1 MGYDE
6 KIFKAKANIKARR
19 LWLVFALLLTAN
31 YGTDTANGSYS
42 ISNYIIFVILC
53 WLPFVCGD
61 ILLKMKGKDN
71 DRYRLAFVVGYGI
84 FYVFLLC
91 TTTSPIAFT
100 YILPIISLIVI
111 FKDEKFMIYCAV
123 ANMLS
128 LIVSIAFHIFVL
140 GQNTALDQKN
150 YQLQVACL
158 LLCYIGYI
166 MSVRHLNES
175 DDALTN
181 SIKSDLNRV
190 VTTVEQVKTASNTI
204 MDGITVVRELASENK
219 HGSDI
224 VVDGMN
230 KLTGNNGQLQ
240 THTASSQEM
249 TTDISSQV
257 ENVAAMINDMVSLTN
272 ESGKHAQVSSED
284 LESLVQTA
292 KTMSELSTEVENIL
306 TEFKNEFE
314 MVKNETGTIDDIS
327 NQTNLLALNASIEAA
342 RAGEAGKGFAVVAE
356 QIRTLSTETRNSSG
370 QISEA
375 LTRLDEISGKMTASI
390 EETLRLIQLTLEKV
404 TKTGENVEKIT
415 KDSNKLESHI
425 REIDTA
431 MQEVE
436 SSNQQLVDNM
446 EKVSDIVETMTS
458 CIRDSD
464 VVSRRM
470 LSKYDESAT
479 NINNI
484 ESIIQALMHE
494 LGVGGFMGLDDIRPG
509 MKAKLILTDVQS
521 GNEFHC
527 EVKAVD
533 KNCLKLASG
542 DLSIESSRPCI
553 LNVTVGNVMYCWKK
567 LTITHDL
574 VIPIETQPEILNRR
588 KYPRM
593 DLSNNCTIKLKGSD
607 TTFKGKL
614 DNISA
619 NGFAFLTKDPYFLN
633 NKGAKITILID
644 NFALPEHSKLD
655 GYVIRCS
662 NNDGTYIVG
671 CQMPEDNYYIQTYVD
686 EQLRMKVNVKS
697 CASP

>member
-458 CIRDSD
+458 CISDSD

-567 LTITHDL
+567 LTITDDL

-593 DLSNNCTIKLKGSD
+593 DLSNNCTIRLKGSD

-633 NKGAKITILID
+633 NKGAQITILID

-686 EQLRMKVNVKS
+686 EQLRMK
-697 CASP
+697 P

>member
-19 LWLVFALLLTAN
+19 LWLVFAILLTAN

-61 ILLKMKGKDN
+61 ILLKSKGKDN

-128 LIVSIAFHIFVL
+128 LIASIAFHIFVL

-175 DDALTN
+175 DNALTN
-181 SIKSDLNRV
+181 SIKSDLDRV

-219 HGSDI
+219 HGSDL

-230 KLTGNNGQLQ
+230 ELTGNNGQLQ
-240 THTASSQEM
+240 NHTASSQEM
-249 TTDISSQV
+249 TTDISAQV

-272 ESGKHAQVSSED
+272 ESGKHALVSSED
-284 LESLVQTA
+284 LESLAQTA

-306 TEFKNEFE
+306 SEFKNEFE

-370 QISEA
+370 QISDA

-390 EETLRLIQLTLEKV
+390 EETLSLIQLTLEKV
-404 TKTGENVEKIT
+404 TQTGENVEKIT
-415 KDSNKLESHI
+415 QDSNKLGSHI

-458 CIRDSD
+458 CINDSD
-464 VVSRRM
+464 AVSRKM

-484 ESIIQALMHE
+484 EAVIQALMHE

-509 MKAKLILTDVQS
+509 MKAKVILTDVKS

-533 KNCLKLASG
+533 ENELKLASSG
-542 DLSIESSRPCI
+542 LSIESSRPCI

-567 LTITHDL
+567 LTITRDL
-574 VIPIETQPEILNRR
+574 VVHIETQPEILNRR

-633 NKGAKITILID
+633 NKGAQITISID

-686 EQLRMKVNVKS
+686 EQLRMK
-697 CASP
+697 P

>member
-19 LWLVFALLLTAN
+19 LWLVFAILLTAN

-61 ILLKMKGKDN
+61 ILLKSKGKDN

-128 LIVSIAFHIFVL
+128 LIASIAFHIFVL

-181 SIKSDLNRV
+181 SIKSDLDRV

-219 HGSDI
+219 HGSDL

-230 KLTGNNGQLQ
+230 ELTGNNGQLQ
-240 THTASSQEM
+240 NHTASSQEM
-249 TTDISSQV
+249 TTDISAQV

-284 LESLVQTA
+284 LESLAQTA

-370 QISEA
+370 QISDA
-375 LTRLDEISGKMTASI
+375 LTRLDEISGKMTTSI
-390 EETLRLIQLTLEKV
+390 EETLSLIQLTLEKV
-404 TKTGENVEKIT
+404 TQTGENVEKIT
-415 KDSNKLESHI
+415 KDSNKLGSHI

-458 CIRDSD
+458 CINDSD
-464 VVSRRM
+464 AVSRKM

-484 ESIIQALMHE
+484 EAVIQALMHE
-494 LGVGGFMGLDDIRPG
+494 LGIGGFMGLDDIRPG
-509 MKAKLILTDVQS
+509 MKAKVILTDVKS

-533 KNCLKLASG
+533 ENELKLASSG
-542 DLSIESSRPCI
+542 LSIESSRPCI

-567 LTITHDL
+567 LTITRDL
-574 VIPIETQPEILNRR
+574 VVHIETQPEILNRR

-619 NGFAFLTKDPYFLN
+619 NGFAFLTKDPYFLD
-633 NKGAKITILID
+633 NKGAQITISID

-686 EQLRMKVNVKS
+686 EQLRMKS
-697 CASP
+697 

>member
-19 LWLVFALLLTAN
+19 LWLVFAILLTAN

-61 ILLKMKGKDN
+61 ILLKRKGKDN

-128 LIVSIAFHIFVL
+128 LIASIAFHIFVL

-175 DDALTN
+175 DNALTN
-181 SIKSDLNRV
+181 SIKSDLDRV

-219 HGSDI
+219 HGSDL

-230 KLTGNNGQLQ
+230 ELTGNNGQLQ
-240 THTASSQEM
+240 NHTASSQEM
-249 TTDISSQV
+249 TTDISAQV

-272 ESGKHAQVSSED
+272 ESGKHALVSSED
-284 LESLVQTA
+284 LESLAQTA

-306 TEFKNEFE
+306 SEFKNEFE

-370 QISEA
+370 QISDA
-375 LTRLDEISGKMTASI
+375 LTRLDEISGKMTSSI
-390 EETLRLIQLTLEKV
+390 EETLSLIQLTLEKV
-404 TKTGENVEKIT
+404 TQTGENVEKIT
-415 KDSNKLESHI
+415 QDSNKLGSHI

-458 CIRDSD
+458 CINDSD
-464 VVSRRM
+464 AVSRKM

-484 ESIIQALMHE
+484 EAVIQALMHE

-509 MKAKLILTDVQS
+509 MKAKVILTDVKS

-533 KNCLKLASG
+533 ENELKLASSG
-542 DLSIESSRPCI
+542 LSIESSRPCI

-567 LTITHDL
+567 LTITRDL
-574 VIPIETQPEILNRR
+574 VVHIETQPEILNRR

-619 NGFAFLTKDPYFLN
+619 NGFAFLTKDPYFLD
-633 NKGAKITILID
+633 NKGAQITISID

-686 EQLRMKVNVKS
+686 EQLRMK
-697 CASP
+697 P

>member
-71 DRYRLAFVVGYGI
+71 DRYRFAFVVGYGI

-128 LIVSIAFHIFVL
+128 LIASIAFHIFVL

-181 SIKSDLNRV
+181 SIKSDLDRV

-219 HGSDI
+219 HGSDL

-230 KLTGNNGQLQ
+230 ELTGNNGQLQ
-240 THTASSQEM
+240 NHTASSQEM
-249 TTDISSQV
+249 TTDISAQV

-272 ESGKHAQVSSED
+272 ESGKHALVSSED
-284 LESLVQTA
+284 LESLAQTA

-306 TEFKNEFE
+306 SEFKNEFE

-370 QISEA
+370 QISDA

-390 EETLRLIQLTLEKV
+390 EETLSLIQLTLEKV
-404 TKTGENVEKIT
+404 TQTGENVEKIT
-415 KDSNKLESHI
+415 QDSNKLGSHI

-458 CIRDSD
+458 CINDSD
-464 VVSRRM
+464 AVSRKM

-484 ESIIQALMHE
+484 EAVIQALMHE

-509 MKAKLILTDVQS
+509 MKAKVILTDVKS

-533 KNCLKLASG
+533 ENELKLASSG
-542 DLSIESSRPCI
+542 LSIESSRPCI

-567 LTITHDL
+567 LTITRDL
-574 VIPIETQPEILNRR
+574 VVHIETQPEILNRR

-619 NGFAFLTKDPYFLN
+619 NGFAFLTKDPYFLD
-633 NKGAKITILID
+633 NKGAQITISID

-686 EQLRMKVNVKS
+686 EQLRMK
-697 CASP
+697 P

>member
-19 LWLVFALLLTAN
+19 LWLVFAILLTAN

-61 ILLKMKGKDN
+61 ILLKRKGKDN
-71 DRYRLAFVVGYGI
+71 DRYRLALVVGYGI

-128 LIVSIAFHIFVL
+128 LIASIAFHIFVL

-181 SIKSDLNRV
+181 SIKSDLDRV

-219 HGSDI
+219 HGSDL

-230 KLTGNNGQLQ
+230 ELTGNNGQLQ
-240 THTASSQEM
+240 NHTASSQEM
-249 TTDISSQV
+249 TTDISAQV

-272 ESGKHAQVSSED
+272 ESGKHALVSSED
-284 LESLVQTA
+284 LESLAQTA

-306 TEFKNEFE
+306 SEFKNEFE

-370 QISEA
+370 QISDA

-390 EETLRLIQLTLEKV
+390 EETLSLIQLTLEKV
-404 TKTGENVEKIT
+404 TQTGENVEKIT
-415 KDSNKLESHI
+415 QDSNKLGSHI

-458 CIRDSD
+458 CINDSD
-464 VVSRRM
+464 AVSRKM

-484 ESIIQALMHE
+484 EAVIQALMHE

-509 MKAKLILTDVQS
+509 MKAKVILTDVKS

-533 KNCLKLASG
+533 ENELKLASSG
-542 DLSIESSRPCI
+542 LSIESSRPCI

-567 LTITHDL
+567 LTITRDL
-574 VIPIETQPEILNRR
+574 VVHIETQPEILNRR

-619 NGFAFLTKDPYFLN
+619 NGFAFLTKDPYFLD
-633 NKGAKITILID
+633 NKGAQITISID

-686 EQLRMKVNVKS
+686 EQLRMKS
-697 CASP
+697 

>member
-19 LWLVFALLLTAN
+19 LWLVFAILLTAN

-61 ILLKMKGKDN
+61 ILLKSKGKDN
-71 DRYRLAFVVGYGI
+71 DRYRFAFVVGYGI

-128 LIVSIAFHIFVL
+128 LIASIAFHIFVL

-175 DDALTN
+175 DNALTN
-181 SIKSDLNRV
+181 SIKSDLDRV

-219 HGSDI
+219 HGSDL

-230 KLTGNNGQLQ
+230 ELTGNNGQLQ
-240 THTASSQEM
+240 NHTASSQEM
-249 TTDISSQV
+249 TTDISAQV

-272 ESGKHAQVSSED
+272 ESGKHALVSSED
-284 LESLVQTA
+284 LESLAQTA

-306 TEFKNEFE
+306 SEFKNEFE

-370 QISEA
+370 QISDA

-390 EETLRLIQLTLEKV
+390 EETLSLIQLTLEKV
-404 TKTGENVEKIT
+404 TQTGENVEKIT
-415 KDSNKLESHI
+415 QDSNKLGSHI

-458 CIRDSD
+458 CINDSD
-464 VVSRRM
+464 AVSRKM

-484 ESIIQALMHE
+484 EAVIQALMHE

-509 MKAKLILTDVQS
+509 MKAKVILTDVKS

-533 KNCLKLASG
+533 ENELKLASSG
-542 DLSIESSRPCI
+542 LSIESSRPCI

-567 LTITHDL
+567 LTITRDL
-574 VIPIETQPEILNRR
+574 VVHIETQPEILNRR

-633 NKGAKITILID
+633 NKGAQITISID

-686 EQLRMKVNVKS
+686 EQLRMK
-697 CASP
+697 P

>member
-19 LWLVFALLLTAN
+19 LWLVFAILLTAN
-31 YGTDTANGSYS
+31 YGTDTVNGAYS
-42 ISNYIIFVILC
+42 VSNYIIFVILC

-61 ILLKMKGKDN
+61 ILLKKKGKDN
-71 DRYRLAFVVGYGI
+71 DHYRLAFVIGYGI

-128 LIVSIAFHIFVL
+128 LIASIAFHIFVL
-140 GQNTALDQKN
+140 GQNTAVDHKN
-150 YQLQVACL
+150 YQLQ
-158 LLCYIGYI
+158 
-166 MSVRHLNES
+166 S
-175 DDALTN
+175 
-181 SIKSDLNRV
+181 
-190 VTTVEQVKTASNTI
+190 
-204 MDGITVVRELASENK
+204 
-219 HGSDI
+219 
-224 VVDGMN
+224 
-230 KLTGNNGQLQ
+230 
-240 THTASSQEM
+240 HTASSQEM

-257 ENVAAMINDMVSLTN
+257 ENVAAMINDMVSLTA
-272 ESGKHAQVSSED
+272 ESGKHAKVSSED
-284 LESLVQTA
+284 LEGLAQTA
-292 KTMSELSTEVENIL
+292 KTMSELSTEVESIL
-306 TEFKNEFE
+306 TTFRDEFE
-314 MVKNETGTIDDIS
+314 MVKNETGTIDNIS

-375 LTRLDEISGKMTASI
+375 LSRLDEISGKMTSSI

-404 TKTGENVEKIT
+404 MQTDENVEKIT
-415 KDSNKLESHI
+415 KDSHKLGSHI

-436 SSNQQLVDNM
+436 ASNQQLVDNM

-458 CIRDSD
+458 CIDASD
-464 VVSRRM
+464 AISRKM

-484 ESIIQALMHE
+484 ETVIQSLMHE

-509 MKAKLILTDVQS
+509 MKAKVILTDVQT

-533 KNCLKLASG
+533 ENGLKLVSG
-542 DLSIESSRPCI
+542 GLSVDSSRPCN
-553 LNVTVGNVMYCWKK
+553 LCVTVGNVMYCWKD
-567 LTITHDL
+567 LTITDGL
-574 VIPIETQPEILNRR
+574 MITVNTQPEILNRR

-593 DLSNNCTIKLKGSD
+593 DLSNKCTIKLKGTD
-607 TTFKGKL
+607 TTFKGTL

-619 NGFAFLTKDPYFLN
+619 NGFAFLTKDPYFVDH
-633 NKGAKITILID
+633 KGAKVTISIED
-644 NFALPEHSKLD
+644 FALADHSVLE

-662 NNDGTYIVG
+662 NNEGTYIVG
-671 CQMPEDNYYIQTYVD
+671 CQMPEDNYYIQTYVN
-686 EQLRMKVNVKS
+686 EQLRAHS
-697 CASP
+697 

>member
-458 CIRDSD
+458 CISDSD

-593 DLSNNCTIKLKGSD
+593 DLSNNCTIRLKGSD

-619 NGFAFLTKDPYFLN
+619 NGFAFFTKDPYFLN
-633 NKGAKITILID
+633 NKGAQITILID

-686 EQLRMKVNVKS
+686 EQLRMKS
-697 CASP
+697 

>member
-1 MGYDE
+1 
-6 KIFKAKANIKARR
+6 
-19 LWLVFALLLTAN
+19 
-31 YGTDTANGSYS
+31 
-42 ISNYIIFVILC
+42 
-53 WLPFVCGD
+53 
-61 ILLKMKGKDN
+61 
-71 DRYRLAFVVGYGI
+71 
-84 FYVFLLC
+84 
-91 TTTSPIAFT
+91 
-100 YILPIISLIVI
+100 
-111 FKDEKFMIYCAV
+111 MIYCAV

-128 LIVSIAFHIFVL
+128 LIASIAFHIFVL

-181 SIKSDLNRV
+181 SIKSDLDRV

-219 HGSDI
+219 HGSDL

-230 KLTGNNGQLQ
+230 ELTGNNGQLQ
-240 THTASSQEM
+240 NHTASSQEM
-249 TTDISSQV
+249 TTDISAQV

-272 ESGKHAQVSSED
+272 ESGKHALVSSED
-284 LESLVQTA
+284 LESLAQTA

-306 TEFKNEFE
+306 SEFKNEFE

-370 QISEA
+370 QISDA

-390 EETLRLIQLTLEKV
+390 EETLSLIQLTLEKV
-404 TKTGENVEKIT
+404 TQTGENVEKIT
-415 KDSNKLESHI
+415 QDSNKLGSHI

-458 CIRDSD
+458 CINDSD
-464 VVSRRM
+464 AVSRKM

-484 ESIIQALMHE
+484 EAVIQALMHE

-509 MKAKLILTDVQS
+509 MKAKVILTDVKS

-533 KNCLKLASG
+533 ENELKLASSG
-542 DLSIESSRPCI
+542 LSIESSRPCI

-567 LTITHDL
+567 LTITRDL
-574 VIPIETQPEILNRR
+574 VVHIETQPEILNRR

-619 NGFAFLTKDPYFLN
+619 NGFAFLTKDPYFLD
-633 NKGAKITILID
+633 NKGAQITISID

-655 GYVIRCS
+655 GHVIRCS

-686 EQLRMKVNVKS
+686 EQLRMK
-697 CASP
+697 P

>member
-19 LWLVFALLLTAN
+19 LWLVFAILLTAN

-61 ILLKMKGKDN
+61 ILLKSKGKDN
-71 DRYRLAFVVGYGI
+71 DRYRFAFVVGYGI

-128 LIVSIAFHIFVL
+128 LIASIAFHIFVL

-181 SIKSDLNRV
+181 SIKSDLDRV

-219 HGSDI
+219 HGSDL

-230 KLTGNNGQLQ
+230 ELTGNNGQLQ
-240 THTASSQEM
+240 NHTASSQEM
-249 TTDISSQV
+249 TTDISAQV

-272 ESGKHAQVSSED
+272 ESGKHALVSSED
-284 LESLVQTA
+284 LESLAQTA

-306 TEFKNEFE
+306 SEFKNEFE

-370 QISEA
+370 QISDA
-375 LTRLDEISGKMTASI
+375 LTRLDEISGKMTTSI
-390 EETLRLIQLTLEKV
+390 EETLSLIQLTLEKV
-404 TKTGENVEKIT
+404 TQTGENVEKIT
-415 KDSNKLESHI
+415 QDSNKLGSHI

-458 CIRDSD
+458 CINDSD
-464 VVSRRM
+464 AVSRKM

-484 ESIIQALMHE
+484 EAVIQALMHE

-509 MKAKLILTDVQS
+509 MKAKVILTDVKS

-533 KNCLKLASG
+533 ENELKLASSG
-542 DLSIESSRPCI
+542 LSIESSRPCI

-567 LTITHDL
+567 LTITRDL
-574 VIPIETQPEILNRR
+574 VVHIETQPEILNRR

-619 NGFAFLTKDPYFLN
+619 NGFAFLTKDPYFLD
-633 NKGAKITILID
+633 NKGAQITISID

-686 EQLRMKVNVKS
+686 EQLRMK
-697 CASP
+697 P

>member
-6 KIFKAKANIKARR
+6 KIFKTKANIKARR

-128 LIVSIAFHIFVL
+128 LIASIAFHIFVL

-181 SIKSDLNRV
+181 SIKSDLDRV

-219 HGSDI
+219 HGSDL

-230 KLTGNNGQLQ
+230 ELTGNNGQLQ
-240 THTASSQEM
+240 NHTASSQEM
-249 TTDISSQV
+249 TTDISAQV

-272 ESGKHAQVSSED
+272 ESGKHALVSSED
-284 LESLVQTA
+284 LESLAQTA

-306 TEFKNEFE
+306 SEFKNEFE

-370 QISEA
+370 QISDA

-390 EETLRLIQLTLEKV
+390 EETLSLIQLTLEKV

-458 CIRDSD
+458 CINDSD
-464 VVSRRM
+464 AVSRKM

-484 ESIIQALMHE
+484 EAVIQALMHE

-509 MKAKLILTDVQS
+509 MKAKVILTDVKS

-533 KNCLKLASG
+533 ENELKLASSG
-542 DLSIESSRPCI
+542 LSIESSRPCI

-567 LTITHDL
+567 LTITRDL
-574 VIPIETQPEILNRR
+574 VVHIETQPEILNRR

-593 DLSNNCTIKLKGSD
+593 DLSNNCTIKLKESD

-633 NKGAKITILID
+633 NKGAQITISID

-686 EQLRMKVNVKS
+686 EQLRMK
-697 CASP
+697 P

>member
-19 LWLVFALLLTAN
+19 LWLVFAILLTAN

-61 ILLKMKGKDN
+61 ILLKSKGKDN

-128 LIVSIAFHIFVL
+128 LIASIAFHIFVL

-175 DDALTN
+175 DNALTN
-181 SIKSDLNRV
+181 SIKSDLDRV

-219 HGSDI
+219 HGSDL

-230 KLTGNNGQLQ
+230 ELTGNNGQLQ
-240 THTASSQEM
+240 NHTASSQEM
-249 TTDISSQV
+249 TTDISAQV

-272 ESGKHAQVSSED
+272 ESGKHALVSSED
-284 LESLVQTA
+284 LESLAQTA

-306 TEFKNEFE
+306 SEFKNEFE

-370 QISEA
+370 QISDA

-390 EETLRLIQLTLEKV
+390 EETLSLIQLTLEKV
-404 TKTGENVEKIT
+404 TQTGENVEKIT
-415 KDSNKLESHI
+415 QDSNKLGSHI

-458 CIRDSD
+458 CINDSD
-464 VVSRRM
+464 AVSRKM

-484 ESIIQALMHE
+484 EAVIQALMHE

-509 MKAKLILTDVQS
+509 MKAKVILTDVKS

-533 KNCLKLASG
+533 ENELKLASSG
-542 DLSIESSRPCI
+542 LSIESSRPCI

-567 LTITHDL
+567 LTITRDL
-574 VIPIETQPEILNRR
+574 VVHIETQPEILNRR

-593 DLSNNCTIKLKGSD
+593 DLSNNCTIKLKESD

-633 NKGAKITILID
+633 NKGAQITISID

-686 EQLRMKVNVKS
+686 EQLRMK
-697 CASP
+697 P

>member
-370 QISEA
+370 QISDA

-458 CIRDSD
+458 CISDSD

-593 DLSNNCTIKLKGSD
+593 DLSNNCTIRLKGSD

-686 EQLRMKVNVKS
+686 EQLRMKS
-697 CASP
+697 

>member
-19 LWLVFALLLTAN
+19 LWLVFAILLTAN

-53 WLPFVCGD
+53 WLPFVCDD

-128 LIVSIAFHIFVL
+128 LIASIAFHIFVL

-181 SIKSDLNRV
+181 SIKSDLDRV

-219 HGSDI
+219 HGSDL

-230 KLTGNNGQLQ
+230 ELTGNNGQLQ
-240 THTASSQEM
+240 NHTASSQEM
-249 TTDISSQV
+249 TTDISAQV

-284 LESLVQTA
+284 LESLAQTA

-370 QISEA
+370 RISEA

-390 EETLRLIQLTLEKV
+390 EETLSLIQLTLEKV
-404 TKTGENVEKIT
+404 TQTGENVEKIT

-436 SSNQQLVDNM
+436 SSNLQLVDNM

-458 CIRDSD
+458 CINDSD
-464 VVSRRM
+464 AVSRKM

-484 ESIIQALMHE
+484 EAVIQALMHE

-509 MKAKLILTDVQS
+509 MKAKVILTDVKS

-533 KNCLKLASG
+533 ENELKLASSG
-542 DLSIESSRPCI
+542 LSIESSRPCI

-567 LTITHDL
+567 LTITRDL
-574 VIPIETQPEILNRR
+574 VVHIETQPEILNRR

-633 NKGAKITILID
+633 NKGAQITISID

-686 EQLRMKVNVKS
+686 EQLRMK
-697 CASP
+697 P

>member
-19 LWLVFALLLTAN
+19 LWLVFAILLTAN

-61 ILLKMKGKDN
+61 ILLKIKGKDN
-71 DRYRLAFVVGYGI
+71 DRYRFAFVVGYGI

-128 LIVSIAFHIFVL
+128 LIASIAFHIFVL

-181 SIKSDLNRV
+181 SIKSDLDRV

-219 HGSDI
+219 HGSDL

-230 KLTGNNGQLQ
+230 ELTGNNGQLQ
-240 THTASSQEM
+240 NHTASSQEM
-249 TTDISSQV
+249 TTDISAQV

-272 ESGKHAQVSSED
+272 ESGKHALVSSED
-284 LESLVQTA
+284 LESLAQTA

-306 TEFKNEFE
+306 SEFKNEFE

-370 QISEA
+370 QISDA

-390 EETLRLIQLTLEKV
+390 EETLSLIQLTLEKV
-404 TKTGENVEKIT
+404 TQTGENVEKIT
-415 KDSNKLESHI
+415 QDSNKLGSHI

-458 CIRDSD
+458 CINDSD
-464 VVSRRM
+464 AVSRKM

-484 ESIIQALMHE
+484 EAVIQALMHE

-509 MKAKLILTDVQS
+509 MKAKVILTDVKS

-533 KNCLKLASG
+533 ENELKLASSG
-542 DLSIESSRPCI
+542 LSIESSRPCI

-567 LTITHDL
+567 LTITRDL
-574 VIPIETQPEILNRR
+574 VVHIETQPEILNRR

-633 NKGAKITILID
+633 NKGAQITISID

-686 EQLRMKVNVKS
+686 EQLRMK
-697 CASP
+697 P

>member
-6 KIFKAKANIKARR
+6 KIFKTKANIKARR

-71 DRYRLAFVVGYGI
+71 DRYRLALVVGYGI

-128 LIVSIAFHIFVL
+128 LIASIAFHIFVL

-181 SIKSDLNRV
+181 SIKSDLDRV

-219 HGSDI
+219 HGSDL

-230 KLTGNNGQLQ
+230 ELTGNNGQLQ
-240 THTASSQEM
+240 NHTASSQEM
-249 TTDISSQV
+249 TTDISAQV

-272 ESGKHAQVSSED
+272 ESGKHALVSSED
-284 LESLVQTA
+284 LESLAQTA

-306 TEFKNEFE
+306 SEFKNEFE

-370 QISEA
+370 QISDA
-375 LTRLDEISGKMTASI
+375 LTRLDEISGKMTTSI
-390 EETLRLIQLTLEKV
+390 EETLSLIQLTLEKV
-404 TKTGENVEKIT
+404 TQTGENVEKIT
-415 KDSNKLESHI
+415 QDSNKLGSHI

-458 CIRDSD
+458 CINDSD
-464 VVSRRM
+464 AVSRKM

-484 ESIIQALMHE
+484 EAVIQALMHE

-509 MKAKLILTDVQS
+509 MKAKVILTDVKS

-533 KNCLKLASG
+533 ENELKLASSG
-542 DLSIESSRPCI
+542 LSIESSRPCI

-567 LTITHDL
+567 LTITRDL
-574 VIPIETQPEILNRR
+574 VVHIETQPEILNRR

-633 NKGAKITILID
+633 NKGAQITISID

-686 EQLRMKVNVKS
+686 EQLRMK
-697 CASP
+697 P

>member
-6 KIFKAKANIKARR
+6 KIFKTKANIKARR

-61 ILLKMKGKDN
+61 ILLKSKGKDN

-128 LIVSIAFHIFVL
+128 LIASIAFHIFVL

-181 SIKSDLNRV
+181 SIKSDLDRV

-219 HGSDI
+219 HGSDL

-230 KLTGNNGQLQ
+230 ELTGNNGQLQ
-240 THTASSQEM
+240 NHTASSQEM
-249 TTDISSQV
+249 TTDISAQV

-272 ESGKHAQVSSED
+272 ESGKHALVSSED
-284 LESLVQTA
+284 LESLAQTA

-306 TEFKNEFE
+306 SEFKNEFE

-370 QISEA
+370 QISDA

-390 EETLRLIQLTLEKV
+390 EETLSLIQLTLEKV
-404 TKTGENVEKIT
+404 TQTGENVEKIT
-415 KDSNKLESHI
+415 QDSNKLGSHI

-458 CIRDSD
+458 CINDSD
-464 VVSRRM
+464 AVSRKM

-484 ESIIQALMHE
+484 EAVIQALMHE

-509 MKAKLILTDVQS
+509 MKAKVILTDVKS

-533 KNCLKLASG
+533 ENELKLASSG
-542 DLSIESSRPCI
+542 LSIESSRPCI

-567 LTITHDL
+567 LTITRDL
-574 VIPIETQPEILNRR
+574 VVHIETQPEILNRR

-593 DLSNNCTIKLKGSD
+593 DLSNNCIIKLKGSD

-633 NKGAKITILID
+633 NKGAQITISID

-686 EQLRMKVNVKS
+686 EQLRMK
-697 CASP
+697 P

>member
-6 KIFKAKANIKARR
+6 KIFKTKANIKARR
-19 LWLVFALLLTAN
+19 LWLVFAILLTAN

-71 DRYRLAFVVGYGI
+71 DRYRLALVVGYGI

-128 LIVSIAFHIFVL
+128 LIASIAFHIFVL

-175 DDALTN
+175 DNALTN
-181 SIKSDLNRV
+181 SIKSDLDRV

-219 HGSDI
+219 HGSDL

-230 KLTGNNGQLQ
+230 ELTGNNGKLQ
-240 THTASSQEM
+240 NHTASSQEM
-249 TTDISSQV
+249 TTDISAQV

-272 ESGKHAQVSSED
+272 ESGKHALVSSED
-284 LESLVQTA
+284 LESLAQTA

-306 TEFKNEFE
+306 SEFKNEFE

-370 QISEA
+370 QISDA
-375 LTRLDEISGKMTASI
+375 LTRLDEISGKMTSSI
-390 EETLRLIQLTLEKV
+390 EETLSLIQLTLEKV
-404 TKTGENVEKIT
+404 TQTGENVEKIT
-415 KDSNKLESHI
+415 KDSNKLGSHI

-458 CIRDSD
+458 CINDSD
-464 VVSRRM
+464 AVSRKM

-484 ESIIQALMHE
+484 EAVIQALMHE

-509 MKAKLILTDVQS
+509 MKAKVILTDVQS

-533 KNCLKLASG
+533 ENELKLASSG
-542 DLSIESSRPCI
+542 LSIESSRPCI

-567 LTITHDL
+567 LTITRDL
-574 VIPIETQPEILNRR
+574 VVHIETQPEILNRR

-633 NKGAKITILID
+633 NKGAQITISID

-686 EQLRMKVNVKS
+686 EQLRMKS
-697 CASP
+697 

>member
-6 KIFKAKANIKARR
+6 KIFKTKANIKARR
-19 LWLVFALLLTAN
+19 LWLVFAILLTAN

-61 ILLKMKGKDN
+61 ILLKSKGKDN
-71 DRYRLAFVVGYGI
+71 DRYRLALVVGYGI

-128 LIVSIAFHIFVL
+128 LIASIAFHIFVL

-181 SIKSDLNRV
+181 SIKSDLDRV

-219 HGSDI
+219 HGSDL

-230 KLTGNNGQLQ
+230 ELTGNNGQLQ
-240 THTASSQEM
+240 NHTASSQEM
-249 TTDISSQV
+249 TTDISAQV

-272 ESGKHAQVSSED
+272 ESGKHALVSSED
-284 LESLVQTA
+284 LESLAQTA

-306 TEFKNEFE
+306 SEFKNEFE

-370 QISEA
+370 QISDA

-390 EETLRLIQLTLEKV
+390 EETLSLIQLTLEKV
-404 TKTGENVEKIT
+404 TQTGENVEKIT
-415 KDSNKLESHI
+415 QDSNKLGSHI

-458 CIRDSD
+458 CINDSD
-464 VVSRRM
+464 AVSRKM

-484 ESIIQALMHE
+484 EAVIQALMHE

-509 MKAKLILTDVQS
+509 MKAKVILTDVKS

-533 KNCLKLASG
+533 ENELKLASSG
-542 DLSIESSRPCI
+542 LSIESSRPCI

-567 LTITHDL
+567 LTITRDL
-574 VIPIETQPEILNRR
+574 VVHIETQPEILNRR

-633 NKGAKITILID
+633 NKGAQITISID

-686 EQLRMKVNVKS
+686 EQLRMK
-697 CASP
+697 P

>member
-19 LWLVFALLLTAN
+19 LWLVFAILLTAN

-61 ILLKMKGKDN
+61 ILLKSKGKDN

-128 LIVSIAFHIFVL
+128 LIASIAFHIFVL

-181 SIKSDLNRV
+181 SIKSDLDRV

-219 HGSDI
+219 HGSDL

-230 KLTGNNGQLQ
+230 ELTGNNGKLQ
-240 THTASSQEM
+240 NHTASSQEM
-249 TTDISSQV
+249 TTDISAQV

-284 LESLVQTA
+284 LESLAQTA

-306 TEFKNEFE
+306 SEFKNEFE

-370 QISEA
+370 QISDA
-375 LTRLDEISGKMTASI
+375 LTRLDEISGKMTTSI
-390 EETLRLIQLTLEKV
+390 EETLSLIQLTLEKV
-404 TKTGENVEKIT
+404 TQTGENVEKIT
-415 KDSNKLESHI
+415 KDSNKLGSHI

-458 CIRDSD
+458 CINDSD
-464 VVSRRM
+464 AVSRKM

-484 ESIIQALMHE
+484 EAVIQALMHE
-494 LGVGGFMGLDDIRPG
+494 LGIGGFMGLDDIRPG
-509 MKAKLILTDVQS
+509 MKAKVILTDVKS

-533 KNCLKLASG
+533 ENELKLASSG
-542 DLSIESSRPCI
+542 LSIESSRPCI

-567 LTITHDL
+567 LTITRDL
-574 VIPIETQPEILNRR
+574 VVHIETQPEILNRR

-619 NGFAFLTKDPYFLN
+619 NGFAFLTKDPYFLD
-633 NKGAKITILID
+633 NKGAQITISID

-686 EQLRMKVNVKS
+686 EQLRMK
-697 CASP
+697 P

>member
-6 KIFKAKANIKARR
+6 KIFKTKANIKARR

-71 DRYRLAFVVGYGI
+71 DRYRFAFVVGYGI

-128 LIVSIAFHIFVL
+128 LIASIAFHIFVL

-181 SIKSDLNRV
+181 SIKSDLDRV
-190 VTTVEQVKTASNTI
+190 ITTVEQVKTASNTI

-219 HGSDI
+219 HGSDL

-230 KLTGNNGQLQ
+230 ELTGNNGKLQ
-240 THTASSQEM
+240 NHTASSQEM
-249 TTDISSQV
+249 TTDISAQV

-284 LESLVQTA
+284 LESLAQTA

-306 TEFKNEFE
+306 SEFKNEFE

-370 QISEA
+370 QISDA
-375 LTRLDEISGKMTASI
+375 LTRLDEISGKMTTSI
-390 EETLRLIQLTLEKV
+390 EETLSLIQLTLEKV
-404 TKTGENVEKIT
+404 TQTGENVEKIT
-415 KDSNKLESHI
+415 KDSNKLGSHI

-458 CIRDSD
+458 CINDSD
-464 VVSRRM
+464 AVSRKM

-484 ESIIQALMHE
+484 EAVIQALMHE
-494 LGVGGFMGLDDIRPG
+494 LGIGGFMGLDDIRPG
-509 MKAKLILTDVQS
+509 MKAKVILTDVKS

-533 KNCLKLASG
+533 ENELKLASSG
-542 DLSIESSRPCI
+542 LSIESSRPCI

-567 LTITHDL
+567 LTITRDL
-574 VIPIETQPEILNRR
+574 VLHIETQPEILNRR

-619 NGFAFLTKDPYFLN
+619 NGFAFLTKDPYFLD
-633 NKGAKITILID
+633 NKGAQITISID

-686 EQLRMKVNVKS
+686 EQLRMKS
-697 CASP
+697 

>member
-6 KIFKAKANIKARR
+6 KIFKTKANIKARR

-71 DRYRLAFVVGYGI
+71 DRYRLALVVGYGI

-128 LIVSIAFHIFVL
+128 LIASIAFHIFVL

-181 SIKSDLNRV
+181 SIKSDLDRV

-219 HGSDI
+219 HGSDL

-230 KLTGNNGQLQ
+230 ELTGNNGQLQ
-240 THTASSQEM
+240 NHTASSQEM
-249 TTDISSQV
+249 TTDISAQV

-272 ESGKHAQVSSED
+272 ESGKHALVSSED
-284 LESLVQTA
+284 LESLAQTA

-306 TEFKNEFE
+306 SEFKNEFE

-370 QISEA
+370 QISDA

-390 EETLRLIQLTLEKV
+390 EETLSLIQLTLEKV
-404 TKTGENVEKIT
+404 TQTGENVEKIT
-415 KDSNKLESHI
+415 QDSNKLGSHI

-458 CIRDSD
+458 CINDSD
-464 VVSRRM
+464 AVSRKM

-484 ESIIQALMHE
+484 EAVIQALMHE

-509 MKAKLILTDVQS
+509 MKAKVILTDVKS

-533 KNCLKLASG
+533 ENELKLASSG
-542 DLSIESSRPCI
+542 LSIESSRPCI

-567 LTITHDL
+567 LTITRDL
-574 VIPIETQPEILNRR
+574 VVHIETQPEILNRR

-593 DLSNNCTIKLKGSD
+593 DLSNNCTIKLKESD

-633 NKGAKITILID
+633 NKGAQITISID

-686 EQLRMKVNVKS
+686 EQLRMK
-697 CASP
+697 P

>member
-19 LWLVFALLLTAN
+19 LWLVFAILLTAN

-71 DRYRLAFVVGYGI
+71 DRYRFAFVVGYGI

-128 LIVSIAFHIFVL
+128 LIASIAFHIFVL

-181 SIKSDLNRV
+181 SIKSDLDRV

-219 HGSDI
+219 HGSDL

-230 KLTGNNGQLQ
+230 ELTGNNGQLQ
-240 THTASSQEM
+240 NHTASSQEM
-249 TTDISSQV
+249 TTDISAQV

-272 ESGKHAQVSSED
+272 ESGKHALVSSED
-284 LESLVQTA
+284 LESLAQTA

-306 TEFKNEFE
+306 SEFKNEFE

-370 QISEA
+370 QISDA
-375 LTRLDEISGKMTASI
+375 LTRLDEISGKMTTSI
-390 EETLRLIQLTLEKV
+390 EETLSLIQLTLEKV
-404 TKTGENVEKIT
+404 TQTGENVEKIT
-415 KDSNKLESHI
+415 QDSNKLGSHI

-458 CIRDSD
+458 CINDSD
-464 VVSRRM
+464 AVSRKM

-484 ESIIQALMHE
+484 EAVIQALMHE

-509 MKAKLILTDVQS
+509 MKAKVILTDVKS

-533 KNCLKLASG
+533 ENELKLASSG
-542 DLSIESSRPCI
+542 LSIESSRPCI

-567 LTITHDL
+567 LTITRDL
-574 VIPIETQPEILNRR
+574 VVHIETQPEILNRR

-619 NGFAFLTKDPYFLN
+619 NGFAFLTKDPYFLD
-633 NKGAKITILID
+633 NKGAQITISID

-686 EQLRMKVNVKS
+686 EQLRMKS
-697 CASP
+697 

>member
-19 LWLVFALLLTAN
+19 LWLVFAILLTAN

-61 ILLKMKGKDN
+61 ILLKRKGKDN
-71 DRYRLAFVVGYGI
+71 DRYRLALVVGYGI

-128 LIVSIAFHIFVL
+128 LIASIAFHIFVL

-181 SIKSDLNRV
+181 SIKSDLDRV

-219 HGSDI
+219 HGSDL

-230 KLTGNNGQLQ
+230 ELTGNNGQLQ
-240 THTASSQEM
+240 NHTASSQEM
-249 TTDISSQV
+249 TTDISAQV

-284 LESLVQTA
+284 LESLAQTA

-306 TEFKNEFE
+306 SEFKNEFE

-370 QISEA
+370 QISDA
-375 LTRLDEISGKMTASI
+375 LTRLDEISGKMTTSI
-390 EETLRLIQLTLEKV
+390 EETLSLIQLTLEKV
-404 TKTGENVEKIT
+404 TQTGENVEKIT
-415 KDSNKLESHI
+415 QDSNKLGSHI

-458 CIRDSD
+458 CINDSD
-464 VVSRRM
+464 AVSRKM

-484 ESIIQALMHE
+484 EAVIQALMHE

-509 MKAKLILTDVQS
+509 MKAKVILTDVKS

-533 KNCLKLASG
+533 ENELKLASSG
-542 DLSIESSRPCI
+542 LSIESSRPCI

-567 LTITHDL
+567 LTITRDL
-574 VIPIETQPEILNRR
+574 VVHIETQPEILNRR

-619 NGFAFLTKDPYFLN
+619 NGFAFLTKDPYFLD
-633 NKGAKITILID
+633 NKGAQITISID

-686 EQLRMKVNVKS
+686 EQLRMK
-697 CASP
+697 P

>member
-458 CIRDSD
+458 CISDSD

-633 NKGAKITILID
+633 NKGAQITILID

-686 EQLRMKVNVKS
+686 EQLRMKS
-697 CASP
+697 

>member
-6 KIFKAKANIKARR
+6 KIFKTKANIKARR

-128 LIVSIAFHIFVL
+128 LIASIAFHIFVL

-175 DDALTN
+175 DNALTN
-181 SIKSDLNRV
+181 SIKSDLDRV

-219 HGSDI
+219 HGSDL

-230 KLTGNNGQLQ
+230 ELTGNNGQLQ
-240 THTASSQEM
+240 NHTASSQEM
-249 TTDISSQV
+249 TTDISAQV

-272 ESGKHAQVSSED
+272 ESGKHALVSSED
-284 LESLVQTA
+284 LESLAQTA

-306 TEFKNEFE
+306 SEFKNEFE

-370 QISEA
+370 QISDA
-375 LTRLDEISGKMTASI
+375 LTRLDEISGKMTSSI
-390 EETLRLIQLTLEKV
+390 EETLSLIQLTLEKV
-404 TKTGENVEKIT
+404 TQTGENVEKIT
-415 KDSNKLESHI
+415 QDSNKLGSHI

-458 CIRDSD
+458 CINDSD
-464 VVSRRM
+464 AVSRKM

-484 ESIIQALMHE
+484 EAVIQALMHE

-509 MKAKLILTDVQS
+509 MKAKVILTDVKS

-533 KNCLKLASG
+533 ENELKLASSG
-542 DLSIESSRPCI
+542 LSIESSRPCI

-567 LTITHDL
+567 LTITRDL
-574 VIPIETQPEILNRR
+574 VVHIETQPEILNRR

-619 NGFAFLTKDPYFLN
+619 NGFAFLTKDPYFLD
-633 NKGAKITILID
+633 NKGAQITISID

-686 EQLRMKVNVKS
+686 EQLRMK
-697 CASP
+697 P

>member
-19 LWLVFALLLTAN
+19 LWLVFAILLTAN

-71 DRYRLAFVVGYGI
+71 DRYRFAFVVGYGI

-128 LIVSIAFHIFVL
+128 LIASIAFHIFVL

-181 SIKSDLNRV
+181 SIKSDLDRV

-219 HGSDI
+219 HGSDL

-230 KLTGNNGQLQ
+230 ELTGNNGKLQ
-240 THTASSQEM
+240 NHTASSQEM
-249 TTDISSQV
+249 TTDISAQV

-284 LESLVQTA
+284 LESLAQTA

-306 TEFKNEFE
+306 SEFKNEFE

-370 QISEA
+370 QISDA
-375 LTRLDEISGKMTASI
+375 LTRLDEISGKMTTSI
-390 EETLRLIQLTLEKV
+390 EETLSLIQLTLEKV
-404 TKTGENVEKIT
+404 TQTGENVEKIT
-415 KDSNKLESHI
+415 KDSNKLGSHI

-458 CIRDSD
+458 CINDSD
-464 VVSRRM
+464 AVSRKM

-484 ESIIQALMHE
+484 EAVIQALMHE

-509 MKAKLILTDVQS
+509 MKAKVILTDVKS

-533 KNCLKLASG
+533 ENELKLASSG
-542 DLSIESSRPCI
+542 LSIESSRPCI

-567 LTITHDL
+567 LTITRDL
-574 VIPIETQPEILNRR
+574 VVHIETQPEILNRR

-619 NGFAFLTKDPYFLN
+619 NGFAFLTKDPYFLD
-633 NKGAKITILID
+633 NKGAQITISID

-686 EQLRMKVNVKS
+686 EQLRMK
-697 CASP
+697 P

>member
-458 CIRDSD
+458 CISDSD

>member
-19 LWLVFALLLTAN
+19 LWLVFAILLTAN

-71 DRYRLAFVVGYGI
+71 DRYRFAFVVGYGI

-128 LIVSIAFHIFVL
+128 LIASIAFHIFVL

-181 SIKSDLNRV
+181 SIKSDLDRV

-219 HGSDI
+219 HGSDL

-230 KLTGNNGQLQ
+230 ELTGNNGKLQ
-240 THTASSQEM
+240 NHTASSQEM
-249 TTDISSQV
+249 TTDISAQV

-284 LESLVQTA
+284 LESLAQTA

-306 TEFKNEFE
+306 SEFKNEFE

-370 QISEA
+370 QISDA
-375 LTRLDEISGKMTASI
+375 LTRLDEISGKMTTSI
-390 EETLRLIQLTLEKV
+390 EETLSLIQLTLEKV
-404 TKTGENVEKIT
+404 TQTGENVEKIT
-415 KDSNKLESHI
+415 KDSNKLGSHI

-458 CIRDSD
+458 CINDSD
-464 VVSRRM
+464 AVSRKM

-484 ESIIQALMHE
+484 EAVIQALMHE
-494 LGVGGFMGLDDIRPG
+494 LGIGGFMGLDDIRPG
-509 MKAKLILTDVQS
+509 MKAKVILTDVKS

-533 KNCLKLASG
+533 ENELKLASSG
-542 DLSIESSRPCI
+542 LSIESSRPCI

-567 LTITHDL
+567 LTITRDL
-574 VIPIETQPEILNRR
+574 VVHIETQPEILNRR

-619 NGFAFLTKDPYFLN
+619 NGFAFLTKDPYFLD
-633 NKGAKITILID
+633 NKGAQITISID

-686 EQLRMKVNVKS
+686 EQLRMKS
-697 CASP
+697 

>member
-19 LWLVFALLLTAN
+19 LWLVFAILLTAN

-71 DRYRLAFVVGYGI
+71 DRYRFAFVVGYGI

-128 LIVSIAFHIFVL
+128 LIASIAFHIFVL

-181 SIKSDLNRV
+181 SIKSDLDRV

-219 HGSDI
+219 HGSDL

-230 KLTGNNGQLQ
+230 ELTGNNGQLQ
-240 THTASSQEM
+240 NHTASSQEM
-249 TTDISSQV
+249 TTDISAQV

-272 ESGKHAQVSSED
+272 ESGKHALVSSED
-284 LESLVQTA
+284 LESLAQTA

-306 TEFKNEFE
+306 SEFKNEFE

-370 QISEA
+370 QISDA

-390 EETLRLIQLTLEKV
+390 EETLSLIQLTLEKV
-404 TKTGENVEKIT
+404 TQTGENVEKIT
-415 KDSNKLESHI
+415 QDSNKLGSHI

-458 CIRDSD
+458 CINDSD
-464 VVSRRM
+464 AVSRKM

-484 ESIIQALMHE
+484 EAVIQALMHE

-509 MKAKLILTDVQS
+509 MKAKVILTDVKS

-533 KNCLKLASG
+533 ENELKLASSG
-542 DLSIESSRPCI
+542 LSIESSRPCI

-567 LTITHDL
+567 LTITRDL
-574 VIPIETQPEILNRR
+574 VVHIETQPEILNRR

-619 NGFAFLTKDPYFLN
+619 NGFAFLTKDPYFMD
-633 NKGAKITILID
+633 NKGAQITILID

-686 EQLRMKVNVKS
+686 EQLRMK
-697 CASP
+697 P

>member
-53 WLPFVCGD
+53 WLPFACGD
-61 ILLKMKGKDN
+61 ILLKRKGKDN
-71 DRYRLAFVVGYGI
+71 DRYRLAFVIGYGI

-128 LIVSIAFHIFVL
+128 LIASIVFHIFVL

-166 MSVRHLNES
+166 MSIRHLNES

-181 SIKSDLNRV
+181 SIKSDLDRV

-219 HGSDI
+219 HGSDL

-230 KLTGNNGQLQ
+230 ELTENNGQLQ
-240 THTASSQEM
+240 NHTASSQEM
-249 TTDISSQV
+249 TTDISAQV

-284 LESLVQTA
+284 LESLAQTA

-306 TEFKNEFE
+306 TAFKNEFE

-370 QISEA
+370 QISDA

-390 EETLRLIQLTLEKV
+390 EETLSLIQLTLEKV
-404 TKTGENVEKIT
+404 TQTGENVEKIT
-415 KDSNKLESHI
+415 QDSNKLESHI

-436 SSNQQLVDNM
+436 SSNLQLVDNM

-458 CIRDSD
+458 CINDSD
-464 VVSRRM
+464 AVSRKM

-484 ESIIQALMHE
+484 EAVIQALMHE

-509 MKAKLILTDVQS
+509 MKAKVILTDVKS

-533 KNCLKLASG
+533 EKDLKLVSSG
-542 DLSIESSRPCI
+542 LSIESSRPCI

-567 LTITHDL
+567 LTITRDL
-574 VIPIETQPEILNRR
+574 VVHIETQPEILNRR

-619 NGFAFLTKDPYFLN
+619 NGFAFLTKDPYFLD
-633 NKGAKITILID
+633 NKSAQITISID
-644 NFALPEHSKLD
+644 NFALADHSVLD

-671 CQMPEDNYYIQTYVD
+671 CQMPEDNNYIQTYVD
-686 EQLRMKVNVKS
+686 EQLRARV
-697 CASP
+697 

>member
-390 EETLRLIQLTLEKV
+390 EETLSLIQLTLEKV

-458 CIRDSD
+458 CISDSD

-567 LTITHDL
+567 LTITDDL

-593 DLSNNCTIKLKGSD
+593 DLSNNCTIRLKGSD

-633 NKGAKITILID
+633 NKGAQITILID

-686 EQLRMKVNVKS
+686 EQLRMK
-697 CASP
+697 P